1 MHTSNL
7 GGRISFGGE
16 HAPNMQGATARPKSH
31 LDEVKDKNQKHID
44 EISLALIRG
53 EFEVRSAMVSNHLY
67 GLDETKL
74 KITTHGGRNE
84 VEITIKG

>member
-1 MHTSNL
+1 MYTSD
-7 GGRISFGGE
+7 GIFTGRHISSL
-16 HAPNMQGATARPKSH
+16 QGATSRPKSH
-31 LDEVKDKNQKHID
+31 LDEVKDKNQKRID

-53 EFEVRSAMVSNHLY
+53 EFEVRSAMVTNHLY